1 MTISRSV
8 AHTPNAKARTSTAP
22 SESGGSGT
30 SSSLAEFAMPGET
43 VIARILDLELRRV
56 PPILRSEAEK
66 SSRRAKR
73 KSYCAR

>member
-56 PPILRSEAEK
+56 PPYVRSQKK